1 MSDEVKE
8 AYSPGLAGVIAGE
21 SAICWVHPDAGLLYR
36 GYDIH
41 ELAKQSSFEEV
52 TWLLL
57 HGELPTMEQLGGFE
71 RDLAAERSL
80 PHAVL
85 EMLRLL
91 PARAHPMDALRTG
104 VSMLAAFDSDLNDN
118 SRDADLRKA
127 VRLIAKVSTLIADGW
142 RITHGEEP
150 WPSDPTFKHA
160 GNFLLTLNDNPPEE
174 WETEIFD
181 TVLILYAD
189 HEFNA
194 STFSARVTASTM
206 SDIYSAVTTGI
217 ATLKGPLHGGAN
229 EESMRVLEEI
239 GSPEHVEPWVKERL
253 ARKEK
258 IMGFGHRVYKSG
270 DSRVPVMRELARR
283 SRRAHGR
290 NSLGGDLRAPRGG
303 DAAREESLRQR
314 GPLCCG
320 RATAARD
327 SGSVE
332 SRDLRL
338 FACGRLV
345 CPRHRATRPQPPHPP
360 ALPVHWAETQG
371 IPLSGRHVPGT
382 LVAAGERPAW
392 TAVLVEIYARQRV
405 EEGVLVPA
413 VAEPLLAWILPGS
426 ALVEE
431 RDFGGTWTRRRS
443 PPGSFF

>member
-57 HGELPTMEQLGGFE
+57 HGELPTMEQLAGFE

-104 VSMLAAFDSDLNDN
+104 VSMLAAFDPDLNDN

-127 VRLIAKVSTLIADGW
+127 GRLIAKVSTLIADGW

-160 GNFLLTLNDNPPEE
+160 GNFLLTFSDNPPEE

-217 ATLKGPLHGGAN
+217 ATLNGPLHGGAN

-270 DSRVPVMRELARR
+270 DSRVPVMRELAR
-283 SRRAHGR
+283 G
-290 NSLGGDLRAPRGG
+290 LGERTGDVHWVVICERLEEAMLREKNLCANV
-303 DAAREESLRQR
+303 DLYAA
-314 GPLCCG
+314 
-320 RATAARD
+320 
-327 SGSVE
+327 VV
-332 SRDLRL
+332 LRL
-338 FACGRLV
+338 LGIPAALNPAIFACSRVAGWCAHVIEQHGHNRLIR
-345 CPRHRATRPQPPHPP
+345 PRSLYTGPK
-360 ALPVHWAETQG
+360 
-371 IPLSGRHVPGT
+371 
-382 LVAAGERPAW
+382 
-392 TAVLVEIYARQRV
+392 
-405 EEGVLVPA
+405 
-413 VAEPLLAWILPGS
+413 
-426 ALVEE
+426 
-431 RDFGGTWTRRRS
+431 RREFR
-443 PPGSFF
+443 